1 MRKVK
6 MRDGLQNIDG
16 VVVNAGEGGKAFYH
30 KHMAPKARSGKKR
43 DRKQKKAS
51 RRRNRK

>member
-16 VVVNAGEGGKAFYH
+16 VVVNEGEGGKAFYH
-30 KHMAPKARSGKKR
+30 KHMSPKARKRKKKSR
-43 DRKQKKAS
+43 GSKKAA
-51 RRRNRK
+51 RRINR